1 MKTALLIAAMALC
14 LVACEENKSVSPSGT
29 APTGAAPAAAGT
41 GAATAAAGQMA
52 QADDLPDESDFDEEA
67 EKAITAGNLEAEI
80 DKLEKEI
87 GQ

>member
-1 MKTALLIAAMALC
+1 VKTALLIAAMALC
-14 LVACEENKSVSPSGT
+14 LVACEEKKSAPPSGT

-41 GAATAAAGQMA
+41 MAAAAGTQMA
-52 QADDLPDESDFDEEA
+52 QAEDLPDESDFDEEA
-67 EKAITAGNLEAEI
+67 EKAITAANLDAEI

>member
-1 MKTALLIAAMALC
+1 LIAAMALC
-14 LVACEENKSVSPSGT
+14 LVACEENKSASPSAT
-29 APTGAAPAAAGT
+29 APTGAAPAGT

-52 QADDLPDESDFDEEA
+52 QADDIPDESDFDEEA
-67 EKAITAGNLEAEI
+67 EKTITAGNLEAEI

>member
-14 LVACEENKSVSPSGT
+14 LVACEEKKSAPTSGT
-29 APTGAAPAAAGT
+29 APTSAAPAAAGT
-41 GAATAAAGQMA
+41 MGAAAGTQMA

-67 EKAITAGNLEAEI
+67 EKAITAANLDAEI

>member
-14 LVACEENKSVSPSGT
+14 LVACEENKSASPPDT
-29 APTGAAPAAAGT
+29 AKTSAAPAAAGT
-41 GAATAAAGQMA
+41 GAATAAAAQAA
-52 QADDLPDESDFDEEA
+52 QADDIPDESDFDEEA
-67 EKAITAGNLEAEI
+67 EKTITAGNLEAEI